1 MGRADEDLR
10 HGRPPVRPSY
20 HVAAPFRIAAHVD
33 LIERDALARQQSLR
47 GVAVGTVAGGINLD
61 HDAALKLTDCFIWER
76 GSPPQPGRTPARRRR
91 WRPPATTRVRRR
103 ERSRPRQARRR
114 APSLAAGPLRA
125 PPAPGTGKP
134 PCTFWARSDLSSPT
148 CCGVALT
155 RLRALCAAIR
165 PLALAMTWASN
176 ADWLNRR
183 AHWRR
188 QCSGT
193 GTSASASARSSQPAR
208 AIQAPWSAQGR
219 ADRRI
224 SSHGRAYERYR
235 HNAPPR
241 ARDRTRAVGSSV
253 ISPCMAALR

>member
-1 MGRADEDLR
+1 MG
-10 HGRPPVRPSY
+10 
-20 HVAAPFRIAAHVD
+20 
-33 LIERDALARQQSLR
+33 ARL
-47 GVAVGTVAGGINLD
+47 
-61 HDAALKLTDCFIWER
+61 
-76 GSPPQPGRTPARRRR
+76 
-91 WRPPATTRVRRR
+91 PATTRANTSTSPQVAPARNNARAQALTVALEVSTSSMSSSLRPTTSGPAGRWHTKGALHVLGSLGLIEPDLLRRR
-103 ERSRPRQARRR
+103 LDPFESPMCDHSAARI
-114 APSLAAGPLRA
+114 GY
-125 PPAPGTGKP
+125 
-134 PCTFWARSDLSSPT
+134 D
-148 CCGVALT
+148 
-155 RLRALCAAIR
+155 
-165 PLALAMTWASN
+165 WASS

-224 SSHGRAYERYR
+224 SSYGRAYERYR